1 MVTICEKCV
10 GVILGPWDPET
21 EPEKKLECQSTM
33 WKRVSNCNV
42 NFTLRRRPLQLAQLA
57 SPLVAVSRYVYD
69 LRPQETML
77 SCKGAV
83 KVEHYTNYT
92 SLIIIIPLYIY
103 IYMYVFIYMWICI
116 YRHIYNMC
124 VYNIY
129 IYMYVYVYVYIY
141 IYIYNLCVYNIYI
154 LLTFAIPCY

>member
-92 SLIIIIPLYIY
+92 SFIIIIQLYIYMCIYVYLYIY
-103 IYMYVFIYMWICI
+103 ICGYVYI
-116 YRHIYNMC
+116 HIYNMC
-124 VYNIY
+124 VYK
-129 IYMYVYVYVYIY
+129 
-141 IYIYNLCVYNIYI
+141 
-154 LLTFAIPCY
+154 

>member
-103 IYMYVFIYMWICI
+103 
-116 YRHIYNMC
+116 
-124 VYNIY
+124 
-129 IYMYVYVYVYIY
+129 MYVYVYVYIY
-141 IYIYNLCVYNIYI
+141 IYTICACIIYI
-154 LLTFAIPCY
+154 YIYC